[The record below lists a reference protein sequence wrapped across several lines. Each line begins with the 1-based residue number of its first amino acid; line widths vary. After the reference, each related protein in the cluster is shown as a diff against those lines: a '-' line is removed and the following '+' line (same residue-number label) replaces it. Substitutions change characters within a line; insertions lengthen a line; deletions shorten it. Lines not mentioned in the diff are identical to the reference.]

1 MPVCKAEAHRALELL
16 EDYYS
21 RLDDSDEKELKAAIE
36 RVIKI
41 FKSRLFQALVDIQEF
56 YELTLMDEGKPTD
69 IKVSEAIEMAARW
82 EMGQVPFGR
91 PPAEVGGGGGNAVA
105 SGGGAGGGPSAMAA
119 ALTALNAAQAAQ
131 VAQGQQMLKDMKIGA
146 GGSGHLFPSSV
157 QAIDNWEYDE
167 IILERGSSGLGFSIA
182 GGVDNPHIGNDPS
195 IYITKLIPGGAASN
209 DKRLRVNDIICKVND
224 VSVVN
229 VSHSVSVEAL
239 KRAGNRVVLAIKRRK
254 YPSSQ
259 GMTHTEELIE
269 VELFKG
275 SKGLG
280 FTIAGGIGNQHIP
293 GDNGIYVTKVMDGG
307 AAACDGRISVGDRLV
322 AVKNLPGAGDFILD
336 NCTHEEAVN
345 ALKKCKEKV
354 CLVVSKT
361 ETPYP
366 SSPTIGQMQK
376 LGEMPGMGGQSQPLP
391 RLTRS
396 ASDEEFAAPR
406 VVTLKKSAAGL
417 GFNIVGGEDGEG
429 IFVSFIL
436 QGGPADVSGQ
446 VRRGDRIL
454 AVNGGDISGATHEE
468 AAAAL
473 KKAGNVVQLTLFYR
487 PEDYEKFEAKINSLK
502 NQIMSHSMIRMSE
515 KRSLFVRALFDY
527 DPTKDDD
534 IPSRGLPFNFGDIL
548 YVTNA
553 SDDEWWQAK
562 RFDHAGN
569 ELETGIIPS
578 KSRWE
583 KKQRAR
589 DRNVHWGG
597 GSKNASLRSKR
608 SSSSNKQRSG
618 IGFMRGK
625 DGDPETAS
633 EGDTS
638 SLVNDVNDQ
647 SSFREADINTFSYEL
662 VQEVE
667 IDYTRPVVILG
678 PLKDRV
684 NDELISEYP
693 DKFGSCVPHT
703 TRPRRQF
710 EVNGRDYHFVE
721 SREAMEAD
729 IQNHKFIEAGQY
741 NDNLYGTSVASVKE
755 VAERGKHCILDVS
768 GNAIKRLEA
777 ARLFPIA
784 VFLKPKSPA
793 FILAVNDRMSD
804 EQAEK
809 AYNRALRLEQDFVQ
823 YFTAIIDGDDFEQIY
838 EKVKTL
844 IKSHSKTRIW
854 VSANEMF

>member
-21 RLDDSDEKELKAAIE
+21 RLDESDEKELKAAIE

-56 YELTLMDEGKPTD
+56 YELTLMDDGKSND

-82 EMGQVPFGR
+82 EMGQIPFGR
-91 PPAEVGGGGGNAVA
+91 PLEGTLNNSAAVMSSYTAAPPPPA
-105 SGGGAGGGPSAMAA
+105 P
-119 ALTALNAAQAAQ
+119 AQ
-131 VAQGQQMLKDMKIGA
+131 VLKEA
-146 GGSGHLFPSSV
+146 TQHLMTTP
-157 QAIDNWEYDE
+157 IDNWEYEE
-167 IILERGSSGLGFSIA
+167 IALERGSSGLGFSIA
-182 GGVDNPHIGNDPS
+182 GGIDNPHIGNDPS
-195 IYITKLIPGGAASN
+195 IYITKLIQGGAASN
-209 DKRLRVNDIICKVND
+209 DKRLRVNDVILKVND

-239 KRAGNRVVLAIKRRK
+239 KRAGNRVVLHIKRRK
-254 YPSSQ
+254 YPSSV
-259 GMTHTEELIE
+259 GVAGGTHNEELIE

-293 GDNGIYVTKVMDGG
+293 GDNGIYVTKVMEGG
-307 AAACDGRISVGDRLV
+307 AAACDGRIAVGDRLV
-322 AVKNLPGAGDFILD
+322 AVKNLPCGDFVLD

-354 CLVVSKT
+354 SLVVSKT

-366 SSPTIGQMQK
+366 SSPTIGQMH
-376 LGEMPGMGGQSQPLP
+376 PLVSRFAEAAP
-391 RLTRS
+391 PPARS
-396 ASDEEFAAPR
+396 VSDEEFNVPR
-406 VVTLKKSAAGL
+406 QVTLKKSAAGL

-436 QGGPADVSGQ
+436 SGGPADVSGQ

-454 AVNGGDISGATHEE
+454 AVNGQDLSAATHEE
-468 AAAAL
+468 AAMAL

-487 PEDYEKFEAKINSLK
+487 PEDYEKFEAKIHSLK
-502 NQIMSHSMIRMSE
+502 NQIMSGSMIRMSE

-527 DPTKDDD
+527 DPARDDD
-534 IPSRGLPFNFGDIL
+534 IPSRGLSFSFGDIL

-553 SDDEWWQAK
+553 SDEEWWQAK

-569 ELETGIIPS
+569 EMETGIIPS
-578 KSRWE
+578 KARWE

-589 DRNVHWGG
+589 ERNVHWDSR
-597 GSKNASLRSKR
+597 GSKNSKR
-608 SSSSNKQRSG
+608 STSSNKRLP
-618 IGFMRGK
+618 FMKSK
-625 DGDPETAS
+625 DEETAS
-633 EGDTS
+633 EGDNS
-638 SLVNDVNDQ
+638 SLVNEVDQNSLLDVP
-647 SSFREADINTFSYEL
+647 AFSYEL

-678 PLKDRV
+678 PLKDRI

-693 DKFGSCVPHT
+693 DRFGSCVPHT

-777 ARLFPIA
+777 ARLYPIA
-784 VFLKPKSPA
+784 IFLRPKNPA
-793 FILAVNDRMSD
+793 FILSVNDRMSE

-809 AYNRALRLEQDFVQ
+809 SYNRAVRLEQDFIQ
-823 YFTAIIDGDDFEQIY
+823 YFTSIIDGDNFDQIY
-838 EKVKTL
+838 EKVKTV